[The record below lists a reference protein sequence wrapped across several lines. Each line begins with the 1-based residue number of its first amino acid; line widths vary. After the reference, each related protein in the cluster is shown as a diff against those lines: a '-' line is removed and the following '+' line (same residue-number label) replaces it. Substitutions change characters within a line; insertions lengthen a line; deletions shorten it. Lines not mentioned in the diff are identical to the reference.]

1 MRQSQLFTKT
11 LRNAPKDE
19 ESMNAELLIKAG
31 FVHKEMA
38 GVYTFLPLGLM
49 VLRKIENI
57 IREEMN
63 HIGGQELFMPSLHP
77 KENWEKT
84 GRWKSLDT
92 LFRFTSYYTKQDY
105 ALGATHEEIV
115 VPLAKTFISSY
126 RDLPRY
132 VYQIQNKF
140 RDEKRAKSGI
150 LRGREFLMKD
160 LYSFHA
166 TQADLDA
173 YYEKMKDSYKN
184 IFEKVGVGDVTYLT
198 FASGGTFSKYSH
210 EFQILSVAGE
220 DTIYLCEK
228 CRIAVNEEIIKD
240 QSICPECQNKDLKQE
255 KAVEVGNIFKLGTK
269 YSGPFRLTYKNK
281 DGKENLVFMGCYGI
295 GLNRLMGVVAE
306 IFHDE
311 KGIIWPKAL
320 APALVHL
327 VSLQGGEKEAEA
339 LYQEL
344 QEKGVEV
351 LYDDRK
357 EATAGE
363 KFTDAD
369 LMGIPVRIVT
379 SAKTLEKGKIEIKKR
394 SEQEASF
401 IDGGK
406 IMEYIMVNIIEP

>member
-11 LRNAPKDE
+11 LKAAPRDE
-19 ESMNAELLIKAG
+19 ESTNAQLLIRAG

-57 IREEMN
+57 IREEMDRV
-63 HIGGQELFMPSLHP
+63 GGQELFMPSLHP

-92 LFRFTSYYTKQDY
+92 LFRFTSYYTKQEY

-115 VPLAKTFISSY
+115 VPLAKSFISSY
-126 RDLPRY
+126 RDLPKY

-166 TQADLDA
+166 NEADLDA

-184 IFEKVGVGDVTYLT
+184 IFEKAGIGDVTYLT

-210 EFQILSVAGE
+210 EFQAMSNEGE
-220 DTIYLCEK
+220 DTIYVCEK
-228 CRIAVNEEIIKD
+228 CRVAVNEEIIKE
-240 QSICPECQNKDLKQE
+240 QPACPECQNKKLEKE

-269 YSGPFRLTYKNK
+269 YSTPFSLTYKDAK
-281 DGKENLVFMGCYGI
+281 GKENLVVMGCYGI

-306 IFHDE
+306 IFHDD
-311 KGIIWPKAL
+311 KGLVWPKAV
-320 APALVHL
+320 APFPIHL
-327 VSLQGGEKEAEA
+327 VSLQGGEKGAGM
-339 LYQEL
+339 LYKDL

-351 LYDDRK
+351 LYDDR
-357 EATAGE
+357 EDASAGE
-363 KFTDAD
+363 KLTNAD
-369 LMGIPVRIVT
+369 LIGIPYRIVT
-379 SAKTLEKGKIEIKKR
+379 SAKTREAGKVEVKKR
-394 SEQEASF
+394 GEEKVSLIDEREILKYIQAS
-401 IDGGK
+401 
-406 IMEYIMVNIIEP
+406 